1 MFKLPRPQWC
11 LVIMVVMVFTTMIY
25 ALLQY
30 TTRQFLE
37 RELVSRARV
46 AEAQFLLER
55 DYKAADRAAVA
66 LACPLQ
72 FHRRFDFTSAY
83 ALIFGPDTQCWT
95 YSEGPLYNEKTWY
108 FFTESGRR
116 RFRYASPVRA
126 QPECF
131 ECHTGEYAP
140 AFNLG
145 QVVGQF
151 NVIVDVASFARAT
164 VPRPLQPSWSFVI
177 SLSLSTLSVLT
188 YVLSRQRE
196 MDHSHC
202 GYRKLAETVAYA
214 THELKTPIASVE
226 ALAEMLLS
234 DVTDDRE
241 REYLSGIARNCKE
254 LLLSINNI
262 LDMARLEAGKLTIR
276 REKTNVSR
284 LLREIVAEAIP
295 IADRRGVRI
304 ELAVTPLP
312 EVNLDPRA
320 LRSIILNLLSNA
332 VKHSPKGGMVDL
344 GVSYQKEQG
353 NIKFVVR
360 DRGPGI
366 PEEMLTHI
374 FEPFCRTSGNGGSGL
389 GLSLTR
395 RLVTMHGGDIWVLS
409 NEGKGA
415 SFFFT
420 LPLEGEE

>member
-1 MFKLPRPQWC
+1 MAL
-11 LVIMVVMVFTTMIY
+11 LVVMGFTTMIY
-25 ALLQY
+25 AMLQY
-30 TTRQFLE
+30 ATRQFLE
-37 RELVSRARV
+37 RELIARARI
-46 AEAQFLLER
+46 AEAQFLLEM
-55 DYKAADRAAVA
+55 DYKAADRTVVA
-66 LACPLQ
+66 QACPLQ
-72 FHRRFDFTSAY
+72 FHRRFDFASAY
-83 ALIFGPDTQCWT
+83 ALIFGPDTQCWA
-95 YSEGPLYNEKTWY
+95 YSEEPLHNEKTWY

-116 RFRYASPVRA
+116 RFQYASPVRT

-131 ECHTGEYAP
+131 KCHTGEYAP
-140 AFNLG
+140 AFEPG
-145 QVVGQF
+145 QIVAQF
-151 NVIVDVASFARAT
+151 KVIVDVASFARAT
-164 VPRPLQPSWSFVI
+164 VPRPLQPFWSFAM
-177 SLSLSTLSVLT
+177 SFSLSTLSVLT
-188 YVLSRQRE
+188 YLLNRQRKI
-196 MDHSHC
+196 DHSHC

-262 LDMARLEAGKLTIR
+262 LDMAKLEAGKITIC

-284 LLREIVAEAIP
+284 LLREIVAEAMP

-312 EVNLDPRA
+312 EVDLDPRA

-332 VKHSPKGGMVDL
+332 VKHSPKGGKVDL
-344 GVSYQKEQG
+344 GVSYQKEQRM
-353 NIKFVVR
+353 IKFIVR

-366 PEEMLTHI
+366 PEEMMKQI
-374 FEPFCRTSGNGGSGL
+374 FEPFCPTSGNGGSGL

-420 LPLEGEE
+420 LPLGGGGVS